1 MRNFGGGAIDLEL
14 TGFSLDEINE
24 ILGDDPANDDGE
36 LSEEKISE
44 ALKIKPVSHFGDIW
58 VCGPHRV
65 MCGDST
71 DEQAISKLC
80 SHADLLLTDPPYG
93 INVVSHKEGGKV
105 GGDKSVTFGKVVGAG
120 METLGFGTV
129 SGKGMEKV
137 SARKYLAVKDDDS
150 TETARKACLIAKR
163 ITDDQIIFGG
173 NYFTDFLPPSRCW
186 LVWDKKNGDSVFAD
200 CELAWTS
207 YKTSVRKYEWLW
219 NGLARQGDRTDEG
232 LTRIHP
238 TQKPVGLIAEILEDY
253 TAEGQTVL
261 DLFGGSGSTLIASE
275 KTGRV
280 CCLMEYERAYVD
292 LIVKRWQDY
301 TGQKAYRESD
311 GVAFDDLAN

>member
-1 MRNFGGGAIDLEL
+1 MVRDWDTIRN
-14 TGFSLDEINE
+14 
-24 ILGDDPANDDGE
+24 IL
-36 LSEEKISE
+36 EKIE
-44 ALKIKPVSHFGDIW
+44 D
-58 VCGPHRV
+58 
-65 MCGDST
+65 
-71 DEQAISKLC
+71 
-80 SHADLLLTDPPYG
+80 
-93 INVVSHKEGGKV
+93 
-105 GGDKSVTFGKVVGAG
+105 
-120 METLGFGTV
+120 ETLF
-129 SGKGMEKV
+129 
-137 SARKYLAVKDDDS
+137 
-150 TETARKACLIAKR
+150 
-163 ITDDQIIFGG
+163 
-173 NYFTDFLPPSRCW
+173 DFLKEVETEVRFKKTDNRFLYE

-301 TGQKAYRESD
+301 SGKRAFRESD
-311 GVAFDDLAN
+311 GRFFDDVKNEEGDETTADSGRP